1 MSSSSKPST
10 NCVFVDVSTKIV
22 GEENYPNY
30 CLLQTCKMFHAIQTT
45 PELAKWSEH
54 CMSVAP
60 WVAHYQFVA
69 IADSTVCILIP
80 NSYITPYPCC
90 HTWSNHTY
98 TYQMF
103 LSPAVH
109 MQIVLLKWYSSNTNL
124 CVYIS
129 SRCNSWS
136 HCWSSTQCDTCGGV
150 CWNNNNVEVQ
160 IINSL
165 LCIYSISISV
175 IQLHFTTQT
184 KTEKNA
190 VSSW

>member
-69 IADSTVCILIP
+69 IADSTVCIFIP

-90 HTWSNHTY
+90 HTWSNRTY

-103 LSPAVH
+103 SWFSISCCSYANS
-109 MQIVLLKWYSSNTNL
+109 IVKMILLKHKSLRLYIQQVQQLEPLLEQYSVWYL
-124 CVYIS
+124 WWCVL
-129 SRCNSWS
+129 
-136 HCWSSTQCDTCGGV
+136 
-150 CWNNNNVEVQ
+150 E
-160 IINSL
+160 
-165 LCIYSISISV
+165 
-175 IQLHFTTQT
+175 
-184 KTEKNA
+184 
-190 VSSW
+190 